1 MTIYLLDTNI
11 ISDLI
16 HRPQGIAA
24 SAIARAG
31 EANISTSI
39 VVACELR
46 YGAAKRGSRA
56 LIERVALVLSLIK
69 IRPLEAPAD
78 EVYGQIRSRLELA
91 GRLIGPNDLLI
102 AAQALALDATLVT
115 DNEREFSRVKGL
127 RVANWLRPRRGA

>member
-11 ISDLI
+11 ISDLV
-16 HRPQGIAA
+16 HRPRGVAA
-24 SAIARAG
+24 AAIARAG
-31 EANISTSI
+31 EENIFTSI

-56 LIERVALVLSLIK
+56 LSERVALVLSLIK
-69 IRPLEAPAD
+69 IRPLEPPAD
-78 EVYGQIRSRLELA
+78 EVYGRNRSQLEHA

-102 AAQALALDATLVT
+102 AAQALTLDATLVA

-127 RVANWLRPRRGA
+127 RIANWLRPKRGA